1 MKLSKIFAAFS
12 LFSILAISASAQT
25 TAHRTDR
32 SKIKQGVKSGE
43 LTKKE
48 TKTLIH
54 QQRDIRRDVKEA
66 REDGNV
72 TAQERRH
79 IKRDK
84 KKADASIYRK
94 KHNKRDRD

>member
-1 MKLSKIFAAFS
+1 MNFSKIFTALS
-12 LFSILAISASAQT
+12 VFSIMAISASAQT
-25 TAHRTDR
+25 AQSSDR
-32 SKIKQGVKSGE
+32 SKIRNGVKSGE

-48 TKTLIH
+48 TRTLAH
-54 QQRDIRRDVKEA
+54 QQRAIRRDVKDA
-66 REDGNV
+66 RADGNV

-94 KHNKRDRD
+94 KHN

>member
-1 MKLSKIFAAFS
+1 MKLTKIFAALS
-12 LFSILAISASAQT
+12 VFSIMAISASAQT
-25 TAHRTDR
+25 THRTDR

-48 TKTLIH
+48 TKTLVL
-54 QQRDIRRDVKEA
+54 QQRDIRRDVKDA

-79 IKRDK
+79 IKIDK